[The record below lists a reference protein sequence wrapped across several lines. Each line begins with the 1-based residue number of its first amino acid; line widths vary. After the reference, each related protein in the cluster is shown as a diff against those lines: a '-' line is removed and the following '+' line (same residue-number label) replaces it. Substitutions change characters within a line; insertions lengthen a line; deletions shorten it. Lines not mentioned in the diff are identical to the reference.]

1 MMELIL
7 TIITLILLFTLN
19 MAAIFLLNTENAE
32 YNNKESK
39 SRIRAR
45 IAPTD
50 FSNVLNGRAYDKYK
64 NKDGLYEPV
73 KQKGGIPLQTNKKE
87 E

>member
-19 MAAIFLLNTENAE
+19 MAAIFLLNNTLQEVLKQISQRNTENAE
-32 YNNKESK
+32 YNNK
-39 SRIRAR
+39 
-45 IAPTD
+45 
-50 FSNVLNGRAYDKYK
+50 
-64 NKDGLYEPV
+64 EPV

>member
-19 MAAIFLLNTENAE
+19 
-32 YNNKESK
+32 
-39 SRIRAR
+39 
-45 IAPTD
+45 
-50 FSNVLNGRAYDKYK
+50 